1 METMRLLSQG
11 TMEDELNVGVS
22 LDSPERI
29 TAKDEP
35 ALRVTFRHP
44 NVEMNYGF
52 LEFCSHAAALTTMV
66 ALTGHEDGGLV
77 AEEKLAVSCL
87 ISDDMMKKDISHLR
101 GVTLYWARGSQQSKS
116 SDGNINCYGLKFK
129 KQHFP
134 ADSRTDCWFCLA
146 SPTCEKHLI
155 VAVFDDLYVAMPKG
169 GVNQHHAL
177 IVPVEH
183 GGNGAMVNRTL
194 SHEME
199 SVKTKLRVHAR
210 TALKKDLFVFERSIQ
225 TKGGYHPHVQCIPVD
240 LDSGPMIQKIMM
252 AMASKAGFHL
262 KEITGDLGLN
272 ALQDDWSD
280 GYFYAEIPLPGG
292 RDEFRRLIYS
302 AGDGNDDNNNRQ
314 GSVPIQFGREVLAE
328 VLRNP
333 NLSHWKACV
342 VSQERE
348 TELTAEFRKSL
359 IH

>member
-1 METMRLLSQG
+1 
-11 TMEDELNVGVS
+11 MEDELNVGVS

-29 TAKDEP
+29 TVKDEP
-35 ALRVTFRHP
+35 ALRVTLRHP

-52 LEFCSHAAALTTMV
+52 LEFCSHAAALTTLV
-66 ALTGHEDGGLV
+66 ALTGHEDGGHV

-87 ISDDMMKKDISHLR
+87 ISDDMMKKDISHLQ

-116 SDGNINCYGLKFK
+116 SDGNSNSFGLKFK

-134 ADSRTDCWFCLA
+134 SDSRTDCWFCLA

-169 GVNQHHAL
+169 GVNEHHTL

-183 GGNGAMVNRTL
+183 GGNGAMVSRKL
-194 SHEME
+194 SDEME

-210 TALKKDLFVFERSIQ
+210 TALKIDLFIFERSIQ

-240 LDSGPMIQKIMM
+240 LDSGPVIQKMMM
-252 AMASKAGFHL
+252 AMANKAGFHL
-262 KEITGDLGLN
+262 KEITGDLALN
-272 ALQDDWSD
+272 ALEDDWSD

-292 RDEFRRLIYS
+292 RDEFRRFIYR

-314 GSVPIQFGREVLAE
+314 RSVPIQFGREVLAE

-333 NLSHWKACV
+333 DLSHWKACV